1 MTRLIA
7 LETTLGLLSNFDR
20 TFFSLEN
27 LLIMLK

>member
-7 LETTLGLLSNFDR
+7 LETTLGLLSNL